1 MSACAIYFGNMHVLE
16 FVTRIYFFAL
26 LSCGGD
32 NGSGKNYADAVAGK
46 YSGTVYESYGSGSS
60 EMNTTVLDIKK
71 DGKFTL
77 TMTTVRDVLTE
88 IVELNGSMV
97 VSKENKVTSVKF
109 DNFGKVIDSGNVYM
123 FGNLIPKNQ
132 EDNSDMASMVAA
144 IEKIYTEMF
153 KENLAFSNSYVL
165 FILGDNVQILYKE
178 NTQKLA
184 ENTVLRIFTEKETN
198 DFEKSL
204 SFDEKLP
211 VYEAD
216 YYLVKN
222 TEFNLAD
229 VTMKKDLID
238 ILSEETVAIKTDY
251 YGNAEFGGLEITD
264 VEGFDLTTAGS
275 KTATIK
281 YMNQTTEVSK
291 QVSYIVV
298 ESEEDLPRNQVKDFE
313 LYNSNKIIYLNQA
326 DSLYKQGYRLEY
338 NTFGDSSSK
347 YVDINEINCIGTN
360 KVVNVTGYD
369 NTKVGYQVVSFEYR
383 GKVYKQAFFIY
394 NETVDPIK
402 SISKVECRV
411 EISRPENTVRI
422 VNPELTISRMSGAT
436 KKATLTMDWAINK
449 KNLQDYKDGDQI
461 LFEYKYNLEGKEYS
475 YLLGVRVVIN
485 ETQTA

>member
-1 MSACAIYFGNMHVLE
+1 
-16 FVTRIYFFAL
+16 
-26 LSCGGD
+26 
-32 NGSGKNYADAVAGK
+32 
-46 YSGTVYESYGSGSS
+46 
-60 EMNTTVLDIKK
+60 
-71 DGKFTL
+71 
-77 TMTTVRDVLTE
+77 
-88 IVELNGSMV
+88 
-97 VSKENKVTSVKF
+97 
-109 DNFGKVIDSGNVYM
+109 
-123 FGNLIPKNQ
+123 
-132 EDNSDMASMVAA
+132 
-144 IEKIYTEMF
+144 
-153 KENLAFSNSYVL
+153 
-165 FILGDNVQILYKE
+165 
-178 NTQKLA
+178 
-184 ENTVLRIFTEKETN
+184 
-198 DFEKSL
+198 
-204 SFDEKLP
+204 
-211 VYEAD
+211 
-216 YYLVKN
+216 
-222 TEFNLAD
+222 
-229 VTMKKDLID
+229 MKKDLID
-238 ILSEETVAIKTDY
+238 ILSEETVVIKTDY

-347 YVDINEINCIGTN
+347 YVDINETNCIGAN

-402 SISKVECRV
+402 NISKVDECRV

-436 KKATLTMDWAINK
+436 EKATLTMDWAINK